1 VLKSGALHK
10 KAQRTKRWI
19 KHWFIL
25 RNDTLSWYQSSAV
38 SAQKLLCTLHII
50 IFQDP
55 YFPRGMVD
63 LRYAISCDPYQE
75 KDIRLRTNT
84 KTIHLCAD
92 SVPSRAEWVKA
103 IRRVIFKAQNM
114 GDSVKV
120 LSPGLHNLLTFD
132 TASADSNTL
141 FHNYRRG

>member
-1 VLKSGALHK
+1 
-10 KAQRTKRWI
+10 
-19 KHWFIL
+19 
-25 RNDTLSWYQSSAV
+25 
-38 SAQKLLCTLHII
+38 
-50 IFQDP
+50 
-55 YFPRGMVD
+55 MVD

-84 KTIHLCAD
+84 KTIHLYAD

-120 LSPGLHNLLTFD
+120 HPPGLYKFLTSD
-132 TASADSNTL
+132 TASADSNTV
-141 FHNYRRG
+141 FHNY

>member
-1 VLKSGALHK
+1 MSN
-10 KAQRTKRWI
+10 T
-19 KHWFIL
+19 
-25 RNDTLSWYQSSAV
+25 Y
-38 SAQKLLCTLHII
+38 II

-55 YFPRGMVD
+55 YFPRGVVD

-75 KDIRLRTNT
+75 KDIRLRTNA

-120 LSPGLHNLLTFD
+120 LSPALYKTLYVD
-132 TASADSNTL
+132 TAIADSNTL